1 MYRCNNCALAV
12 LLCVAIAFFGGCR
25 GNAQKIVAHAA
36 AGDCGKSG
44 KTPAK
49 VIFDTDM
56 YTDFDDAGALA
67 CLHALADVGEC
78 EILATLA
85 NTRDCM
91 SVAMCEII
99 NAYYGRP
106 DIPVGCS
113 KDIGK
118 TGTDEYHVKRYG
130 AVVEKYAKWV
140 RHRDSDDAPDAN
152 LVYRRVL
159 ASQPDNSVVIC
170 SVGFLTNLRRLL
182 ETKPDDISPLDGK
195 SLVAR
200 KVKLWVAMACRYP
213 NGKEYNSMMDAQSS
227 RIALENWP
235 TPIVFTDWNYGFG
248 CHAGR
253 GVAESGRTDSP
264 IADVFAGN
272 LPSRNEVR
280 AMASRNQCGALGI
293 NGRAAWDQTAVLIAV
308 RGTRPYFGEMRGTY
322 RITGADG
329 ANEWVADERSAH
341 FRVTEKM
348 PKAEVGRLLDELM
361 LRLPAS
367 RR

>member
-1 MYRCNNCALAV
+1 MYSCNNCAFAV
-12 LLCVAIAFFGGCR
+12 LLCVATVFFGGCR
-25 GNAQKIVAHAA
+25 GNAQKTVAPAA
-36 AGDCGKSG
+36 AGDCGGSG
-44 KTPAK
+44 KAPAK

-67 CLHALADVGEC
+67 CLHALADAGEC

-118 TGTDEYHVKRYG
+118 TGADEYHVKRYG

-152 LVYRRVL
+152 SVYRRVL

-182 ETKPDDISPLDGK
+182 ETTPDDISPLDGK

-235 TPIVFTDWNYGFG
+235 TPIVFTDWNYGFD

-264 IADVFAGN
+264 IVDVFAGN
-272 LPSRNEVR
+272 LPSRDEVR
-280 AMASRNQCGALGI
+280 AKAAQHLCGAFGL
-293 NGRAAWDQTAVLIAV
+293 NGRASWDQTAVLIAV
-308 RGTRPYFGEMRGTY
+308 RGTSPYFNEMRGTY

-329 ANEWVADERSAH
+329 ADEWVPDERSAH
-341 FRVTEKM
+341 LRVTEKM
-348 PKAEVGRLLDELM
+348 SKAEVGRILDELM